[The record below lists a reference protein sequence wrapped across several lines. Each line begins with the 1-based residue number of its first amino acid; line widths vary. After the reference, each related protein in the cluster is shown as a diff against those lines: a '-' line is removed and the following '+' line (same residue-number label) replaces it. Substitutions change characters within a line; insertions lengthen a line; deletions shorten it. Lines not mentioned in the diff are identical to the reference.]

1 MTASRTAILA
11 EPVGRFIAILAEPGG
26 MILILVRILAA
37 PRVRRNQSFGRY
49 LFSSSLAVVAGP
61 G

>member
-26 MILILVRILAA
+26 MILILVRIFAA
-37 PRVRRNQSFGRY
+37 PLVRRNQSFGRN